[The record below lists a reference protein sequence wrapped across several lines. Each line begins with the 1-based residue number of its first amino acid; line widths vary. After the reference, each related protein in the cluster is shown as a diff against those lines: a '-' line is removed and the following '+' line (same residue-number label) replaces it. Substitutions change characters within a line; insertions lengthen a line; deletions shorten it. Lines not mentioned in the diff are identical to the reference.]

1 MPVSDFC
8 VGAGFLFRIRIRT
21 SDSDSDFRFWFR
33 IQHRYRIGGNPELEQ
48 IPVLEQNP
56 NPSSRALD
64 RTSPVLTRGSSNR
77 GAIGGPLSLGA
88 ALSGIRESDGE
99 SLSQFAARLG
109 ISRTHLCDIEQG
121 RRTVSPERA
130 ARFAKALKQHQAQF
144 VRLALQDQVRNAGL
158 RLKVDV
164 RAA

>member
-1 MPVSDFC
+1 MTTKRSAKSVLKSDQE
-8 VGAGFLFRIRIRT
+8 FLE
-21 SDSDSDFRFWFR
+21 
-33 IQHRYRIGGNPELEQ
+33 GL
-48 IPVLEQNP
+48 
-56 NPSSRALD
+56 
-64 RTSPVLTRGSSNR
+64 
-77 GAIGGPLSLGA
+77 IGGPLTLGA

-109 ISRTHLCDIEQG
+109 ISRSHLCDIEQG

-164 RAA
+164 HAA